1 MEEAMV
7 QFSRRAVLSGGAA
20 ACAAT
25 AFGPIRH
32 TRAAN
37 GRGEQMQS
45 LQQTLVQWWP
55 LYVELHRN
63 LPFRPLQRQATA
75 SSARSGK
82 VSLKI
87 RVSRRPR
94 FRQSN
99 QSPPKSAAA
108 FNPILTK
115 ARARASTAQHH
126 GGKLSAA
133 W

>member
-1 MEEAMV
+1 MKRGKR
-7 QFSRRAVLSGGAA
+7 SVLDG
-20 ACAAT
+20 
-25 AFGPIRH
+25 I
-32 TRAAN
+32 AN
-37 GRGEQMQS
+37 HRGEQMQS

-108 FNPILTK
+108 FNPIFTK
-115 ARARASTAQHH
+115 ARARASAAQHH